1 MRSRLFFVGLM
12 IAALAVSVPGA
23 IPARAQDAGG
33 YIQNL
38 AADMVAISKRP
49 TAERRAFYERFLA
62 GEVDWNGPAILA
74 LGRDRWVALP
84 DRDRQRLADW
94 ARDALLGY
102 ESAMRFIQNLIFQSC
117 AVNGGGTGDVSGVR
131 ISCTRFASEGL
142 FGLRF
147 EVAKQGDRFKIADIG
162 YIGISL
168 REQMAKEI
176 FQKDAVEEHGVRV
189 DLAEL
194 KK

>member
-1 MRSRLFFVGLM
+1 MRSRLLYVGLM
-12 IAALAVSVPGA
+12 AAALYAGVPGA
-23 IPARAQDAGG
+23 NSAQAQDVGG
-33 YIQNL
+33 YIQNI
-38 AADMVAISKRP
+38 AADMVAISRRP
-49 TAERRAFYERFLA
+49 TADRRAFYNKFLA

-74 LGRDRWVALP
+74 LGRDRWSSLP
-84 DRDRQRLADW
+84 EADRQRLADW
-94 ARDALLGY
+94 ARDALMGY

-117 AVNGGGTGDVSGVR
+117 SVSGGKGSTDAGVH

-147 EVAKQGDRFKIADIG
+147 DVAKQGDRFKIADIG

-168 REQMAKEI
+168 REQLAKEI
-176 FQKDAVEEHGVRV
+176 FQKDAIEEHGVRV